1 MSVGMTDNTKD
12 KTDKIALS
20 KAHIELLRSEIARTG
35 AGPQQLMRGLSRE
48 KPEGLS
54 SALIRNWAEGRTAT
68 AKRHHWDWVLDRY
81 AAYAPDPSLIPL
93 TAEMKS
99 ELDAEIRRTQTVPAK
114 LFRTVGEATTPS
126 GLKAHSVRNWLIYP
140 QQSVRESDYNW
151 VMNAYQELPDRPYR
165 IELDPEMLTRIKAEA
180 IRTGASGHSLLK
192 YANGQAPDGLTP
204 VVINRWISGKGAT
217 ARSDH
222 WAFVMEA
229 YARMPDASRGE
240 QHVKLAERV
249 AIPDEVLEDLQ
260 IWRNA
265 CLLPTHILRAA
276 DVPPGLKPQVI
287 SNWLSGMSGTC
298 LPDHLAFI
306 VSRCEA
312 ALETPEFRVFVDKA
326 TRSDIRANWNKLS
339 QARRA
344 KISKPDCDE
353 IKRILADSTHEI
365 HPAKLLRLR
374 LAISP

>member
-1 MSVGMTDNTKD
+1 MTHENKS
-12 KTDKIALS
+12 KTERIYLS

-81 AAYAPDPSLIPL
+81 VAYAPDPSLIPL

-99 ELDAEIRRTQTVPAK
+99 KLDAEIRRTQTVPAK

-140 QQSVRESDYNW
+140 QQFVRESDYNW
-151 VMNAYQELPDRPYR
+151 VMNAYRELPDQPYR
-165 IELDPEMLTRIKAEA
+165 IELDPEKLARIKAEA

-229 YARMPDASRGE
+229 YAKMPDASHGE

-249 AIPDEVLEDLQ
+249 AIPAEV
-260 IWRNA
+260 A
-265 CLLPTHILRAA
+265 PTDDWSAQQTDFA
-276 DVPPGLKPQVI
+276 
-287 SNWLSGMSGTC
+287 
-298 LPDHLAFI
+298 
-306 VSRCEA
+306 EA
-312 ALETPEFRVFVDKA
+312 NGYTEAEAVDFGGRALEIGRGTSVVGSTDLANSFDAGFSAAPEFNAQASGNVQLAQAELQQSSPNQSGPAIA
-326 TRSDIRANWNKLS
+326 TL
-339 QARRA
+339 
-344 KISKPDCDE
+344 
-353 IKRILADSTHEI
+353 
-365 HPAKLLRLR
+365 
-374 LAISP
+374 